1 MASPVEVSVIIVSYN
16 TRAMTL
22 ECLASVRRET
32 TAAHE
37 LIVIDNSSTDGSAD
51 AIPAA
56 DPEAVF
62 IASRDNVGFGRANN
76 IAARRAR
83 GRYLLLLNPDTVVT
97 DGAVDRL
104 LAFARSRPEAR
115 IWGGRTI
122 YANGRL
128 NPASAWSRMTI
139 WNLFC
144 RAAGLTG
151 MFPRSALL
159 NGEAYGGWD
168 RSTEREVD
176 IVSGCFLLIERA
188 FWERLGGFDPAFFM
202 YGEEADM
209 CLRARDLGARPRVTP
224 TATIIH
230 HGGASETAREGKL
243 VKLLAAK
250 SMLIRR
256 HFRCGQRS
264 LGLALLA
271 AWPLTRAAA
280 SYLVSPFK
288 RGALDTA
295 RVWRAVW
302 RARFRWLD
310 GFPDPAHSMARGTRA
325 RAIEAF
331 RP

>member
-1 MASPVEVSVIIVSYN
+1 
-16 TRAMTL
+16 
-22 ECLASVRRET
+22 
-32 TAAHE
+32 
-37 LIVIDNSSTDGSAD
+37 
-51 AIPAA
+51 
-56 DPEAVF
+56 
-62 IASRDNVGFGRANN
+62 
-76 IAARRAR
+76 
-83 GRYLLLLNPDTVVT
+83 
-97 DGAVDRL
+97 
-104 LAFARSRPEAR
+104 
-115 IWGGRTI
+115 
-122 YANGRL
+122 
-128 NPASAWSRMTI
+128 
-139 WNLFC
+139 
-144 RAAGLTG
+144 
-151 MFPRSALL
+151 
-159 NGEAYGGWD
+159 
-168 RSTEREVD
+168 
-176 IVSGCFLLIERA
+176 
-188 FWERLGGFDPAFFM
+188 
-202 YGEEADM
+202 M

-325 RAIEAF
+325 RTIEAF

>member
-1 MASPVEVSVIIVSYN
+1 MASPVEVSVIVVSYN
-16 TRAMTL
+16 TKAMTL
-22 ECLASVRRET
+22 ACLASVRLET
-32 TAAHE
+32 RAAHE
-37 LIVIDNSSTDGSAD
+37 LIVVDNASADGSAD

-56 DPEAVF
+56 DPAAIF
-62 IASRDNVGFGRANN
+62 IASRENAGFGQANN
-76 IAARRAR
+76 TAARRAR

-97 DGAVDRL
+97 DGAIDRL
-104 LAFARSRPEAR
+104 IAFAKSRPEAR

-122 YANGRL
+122 FANGRL
-128 NPASAWSRMTI
+128 NPSSAWSRMTL
-139 WNLFC
+139 WNLLC
-144 RAAGLTG
+144 RASGLTG
-151 MFPRSALL
+151 LFPRSGLC

-168 RSTEREVD
+168 RSSEREVD
-176 IVSGCFLLIERA
+176 IVSGCFLLIERE
-188 FWERLGGFDPAFFM
+188 FWQRLGGFDPAFFM

-209 CLRARDLGARPRVTP
+209 CLRARELGARPRVTP

-256 HFRCGQRS
+256 HFPLGTRS

-271 AWPLTRAAA
+271 AWPLTRATA
-280 SYLVSPFK
+280 SYLAVPLK
-288 RGALDTA
+288 RSALDSA

-302 RARFRWLD
+302 HARLRWLD
-310 GFPDPAHSMARGTRA
+310 GFPDHAQPTARGARA
-325 RAIEAF
+325 RTLGAS